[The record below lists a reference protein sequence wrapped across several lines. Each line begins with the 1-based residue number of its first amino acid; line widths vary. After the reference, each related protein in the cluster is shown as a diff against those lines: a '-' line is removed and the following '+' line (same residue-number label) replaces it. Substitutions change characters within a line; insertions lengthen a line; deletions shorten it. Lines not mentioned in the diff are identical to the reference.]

1 MAMDTSQ
8 AAIWKQIT
16 QVYEQWDQGENGL
29 MPLSE
34 LNEKLPAVAPELV
47 KDAVTQAANNREAEF
62 GSAGD
67 QSSFKPLRT

>member
-1 MAMDTSQ
+1 MTMDTSQ

-16 QVYEQWDQGENGL
+16 QVYEQWDQGQNAL

-47 KDAVTQAANNREAEF
+47 KDAVVQAANNQEAEF
-62 GSAGD
+62 ASAEDEGA
-67 QSSFKPLRT
+67 FKPLRT